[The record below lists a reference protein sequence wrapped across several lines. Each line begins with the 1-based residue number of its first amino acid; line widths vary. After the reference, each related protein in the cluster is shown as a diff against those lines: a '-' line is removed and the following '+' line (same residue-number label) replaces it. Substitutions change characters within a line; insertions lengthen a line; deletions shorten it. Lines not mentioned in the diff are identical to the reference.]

1 MRITTILII
10 VITVLLTIVLMQN
23 TEPVKFDILF
33 GTFYI
38 SKLAALGTFG
48 TVAFILGILVGRPKK
63 ARSIATDDEGD
74 DYTND
79 KPNTLSDEDRD
90 YISHP

>member
-1 MRITTILII
+1 MRITTMLII

-33 GTFYI
+33 GSFYI
-38 SKLAALGTFG
+38 SKLAALAGFG
-48 TVAFILGILVGRPKK
+48 AVAFVLGVLVGRPKK
-63 ARSIATDDEGD
+63 ARSIADDDEDD
-74 DYTND
+74 DYTNN
-79 KPNTLSDEDRD
+79 KPDTLSDEDRD

>member
-1 MRITTILII
+1 MRITTMFII

-23 TEPVKFDILF
+23 TEPVKFTILF

-38 SKLAALGTFG
+38 SKLMALLSFSA
-48 TVAFILGILVGRPKK
+48 VAFVLGILVGRPKK
-63 ARSIATDDEGD
+63 ARSIATDDNDD
-74 DYTND
+74 DYTDD
-79 KPNTLSDEDRD
+79 KTDTLSDEDRD